1 MALSRSRALSNIPTM
16 VVILR
21 PHSSTHADQERLAPA
36 VKAGKRFF
44 ASLEKNTASAIALDQ
59 SQQRWRLKIRTSD
72 QELYRVIFA
81 LPSIGADLKSSIVV
95 G

>member
-1 MALSRSRALSNIPTM
+1 LSNIPTM

-44 ASLEKNTASAIALDQ
+44 ASLEKNTPLRL
-59 SQQRWRLKIRTSD
+59 RWINRNSVGRLKIRTSD